1 MTKDLLM
8 TFVLRISKL
17 IEWWNS
23 DIAAYV
29 LKMRSLEVTFF
40 LSTSSC
46 SDIWLFHVKA
56 GEEIILQMLQ
66 QLVNLKG

>member
-29 LKMRSLEVTFF
+29 LKTRSLEVNFF
-40 LSTSSC
+40 FYSTSSC

-56 GEEIILQMLQ
+56 GEEIILQML
-66 QLVNLKG
+66 